1 MAGALMVVM
10 GFRDLF
16 NYSVFFFSPEFLA
29 TDLSERASD
38 VRLSGQSGPLPTS
51 VPCLRQRLF
60 AAAKAEGPHRSRTR
74 RQRFRTLRYVVQTR
88 RERRRRSIFRFFDSS
103 CSLPHSLVCS
113 SHMEMMTL
121 VEHSPLHLFLTLHHS
136 SLLPPPRSTA
146 RSWPGSRSIKRSP
159 SLAH

>member
-88 RERRRRSIFRFFDSS
+88 KERDGGGPFSDSLTAPVPSHILS
-103 CSLPHSLVCS
+103 CVPV
-113 SHMEMMTL
+113 T
-121 VEHSPLHLFLTLHHS
+121 
-136 SLLPPPRSTA
+136 
-146 RSWPGSRSIKRSP
+146 WK
-159 SLAH
+159 